1 MIDYTKAQSYAR
13 KDFDAGLRD
22 YMLKVYNYMAA
33 ALAITGLAAFA
44 TFSFEPLTRLIFQ
57 LGPNGEFLGTTGL
70 GMIMMFAPLG
80 VALLFGFKAATM
92 DVEKSKTLLWVYSA
106 LNGVSL
112 STLAFIYT
120 GDSIIRTFFI
130 TSSVFA
136 AMSLYGYTTKKD
148 LTSVGSFLIMG
159 LFGLIIASLANL
171 FFQSAAVHFA
181 TSLLGVFIFM
191 GLIAWD
197 TQKLKAIYFSV
208 GGGEMGQRMS
218 VVGAFNLY
226 LDFINMFIYLLRF
239 FGERRNNN

>member
-13 KDFDAGLRD
+13 QGFDAGLRE
-22 YMLKVYNYMAA
+22 YMLKVYNYMAI
-33 ALAITGLAAFA
+33 ALAVTGIAAFA

-57 LGPNGEFLGTTGL
+57 IGPNGEFMGTTGIGL
-70 GMIMMFAPLG
+70 VMMFAPVGL
-80 VALLFGFKAATM
+80 ALYFGFTAATM
-92 DVEKSKTLLWVYSA
+92 DIEKSKLLLWVYSA
-106 LNGVSL
+106 LNGISL
-112 STLAFIYT
+112 SSLAFIYT

-136 AMSLYGYTTKKD
+136 AMSIYGYTTKKD
-148 LTSVGSFLIMG
+148 LTSFGSFLVMG
-159 LFGLIIASLANL
+159 LFGIIIASLANIY
-171 FFQSAAVHFA
+171 FQSSAVHFA
-181 TSLLGVFIFM
+181 TSLIGTFIFM

-197 TQKLKAIYFSV
+197 TQKLKAYYFAV

-239 FGERRNNN
+239 FGDRRNND

>member
-1 MIDYTKAQSYAR
+1 
-13 KDFDAGLRD
+13 
-22 YMLKVYNYMAA
+22 
-33 ALAITGLAAFA
+33 
-44 TFSFEPLTRLIFQ
+44 
-57 LGPNGEFLGTTGL
+57 
-70 GMIMMFAPLG
+70 MMFAPLG